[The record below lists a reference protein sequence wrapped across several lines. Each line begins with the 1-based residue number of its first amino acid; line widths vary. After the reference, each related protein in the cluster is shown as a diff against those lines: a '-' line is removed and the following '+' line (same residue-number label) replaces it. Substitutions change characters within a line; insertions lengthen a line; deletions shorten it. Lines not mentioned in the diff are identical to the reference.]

1 MTGPIGYYVHHH
13 GEGHRQRALQIARA
27 APGRFVLLGSGLT
40 GAAEDVDL
48 IDLPDDRMTGA
59 AAFDGRDDAADRPD
73 ALHYAPLNHD
83 GIRRRVAILTAWIA
97 QARPTLMVVDVSV
110 EVAMLARLASV
121 STVCVRLNGDRSDSP
136 HLDAFRGATALL
148 CPYAEALDDPG
159 TPDWVR
165 RKTLYAPGLTPP
177 AALDDA
183 EPGRVLVVVGRGGQ
197 AADMGRLAAAAR
209 AWPAWEWRVAGPV
222 AGHAADLPTNLSL
235 LGWTAEMSREIARA
249 EVVIGGAGNG
259 LVTAVMAAD
268 RPFICLPEPRP
279 FDEQLSA
286 ARGLEALGAAVV
298 ETTWP
303 QPGDW
308 GQLVARAGTI
318 PSLAR
323 RQLADPHGPERTAA
337 RLVDLAESLGAGR
350 SEDAAAERPS

>member
-1 MTGPIGYYVHHH
+1 MTAPIGYYVHHH

-27 APGRFVLLGSGLT
+27 APGRFVLLGSGLAGT
-40 GAAEDVDL
+40 AEDVDL
-48 IDLPDDRMTGA
+48 IDLPDDRMAGA
-59 AAFDGRDDAADRPD
+59 AVFDGRDEAADRPD
-73 ALHYAPLNHD
+73 ALHYAPFNHD
-83 GIRRRVAILTAWIA
+83 GIRRRVATIAAWIA
-97 QARPTLMVVDVSV
+97 EARPTLMVVDVSV

-121 STVCVRLNGDRSDSP
+121 PTVCVRLNGERSDAP
-136 HLDAFRGATALL
+136 HLEAFRGATALL

-177 AALDDA
+177 AVSDDPV
-183 EPGRVLVVVGRGGQ
+183 PGRMLVVVGRGGQ
-197 AADMGRLAAAAR
+197 AADMGRLAEAAR

-222 AGHAADLPTNLSL
+222 SDHDGDLPPNLSL
-235 LGWTAEMSREIARA
+235 LGWTAEVSREIARA

-279 FDEQLSA
+279 FGEQRSA
-286 ARGLEALGAAVV
+286 ARCLEAVEAAVV
-298 ETTWP
+298 ERTWP
-303 QPGDW
+303 PAGDW
-308 GQLVARAGTI
+308 GQLVARARAK

-323 RQLADPHGPERTAA
+323 HQLSDPQGPERTAA
-337 RLVDLAESLGAGR
+337 RLVELAASFGTGR
-350 SEDAAAERPS
+350 NPHPPAERPT

>member
-1 MTGPIGYYVHHH
+1 MTAAIGYYVHHH

-27 APGRFVLLGSGLT
+27 APGRFVLLGTGLA
-40 GAAEDVDL
+40 GAAGDVDL

-59 AAFDGRDDAADRPD
+59 AAFDGRDGAADRPD
-73 ALHYAPLNHD
+73 ALHYAPLDHD
-83 GIRRRVAILTAWIA
+83 GIRRRVATLAAWIA
-97 QARPTLMVVDVSV
+97 EARPALMVVDVSV

-121 STVCVRLNGDRSDSP
+121 PTVCVRLNGDRGDAP
-136 HLDAFRGATALL
+136 HLEAFRGATALL

-159 TPDWVR
+159 TPRWVR
-165 RKTLYAPGLTPP
+165 RKTLYAPGLAPP
-177 AALDDA
+177 AASGDA
-183 EPGRVLVVVGRGGQ
+183 VPGRMLVVVGRGGQ
-197 AADMGRLAAAAR
+197 AAAVGQLSEAAR
-209 AWPAWEWRVAGPV
+209 AWPAWTWRVAGPV
-222 AGHAADLPTNLSL
+222 SGPDIDLPPNLSL
-235 LGWTAEMSREIARA
+235 LGWTGAVSQEIARA

-286 ARGLEALGAAVV
+286 ACCLETVGAAVV

-303 QPGDW
+303 EPGDW
-308 GQLVARAGTI
+308 GPLVDRARAI

-323 RQLADPHGPERTAA
+323 RRLADPHGPERTAT
-337 RLVDLAESLGAGR
+337 RLVDLAGSLGAAR
-350 SEDAAAERPS
+350 SGFTAAERPS